1 MKTITLNRLRPFYK
15 WSLLA
20 WLLATLFT
28 QRADAQACQFQQ
40 GQNGGVGGAVISP
53 VDFARGNVNGS
64 KAHYVEGNSV
74 PYRIEFTTLTAN
86 TRYRALISFD
96 VKKQTKH
103 AMDYITGFQNLKYS
117 PTDPAEQI
125 DPLKGTGL
133 EGLGSI
139 VANTFAIPNPTF
151 TNSTSYNTTATNS
164 FTQLKTPAFLI
175 RKVPRRHRLTLRLYA
190 IKGIWSFGM
199 RRSTVFNI

>member
-1 MKTITLNRLRPFYK
+1 M
-15 WSLLA
+15 
-20 WLLATLFT
+20 
-28 QRADAQACQFQQ
+28 
-40 GQNGGVGGAVISP
+40 ISP

-64 KAHYVEGNSV
+64 KAHYVEGNSI